1 MTPQYS
7 QLAPKGSAE
16 AEMITLAFGHFRTQA
31 IAVAAILGLP
41 DLLADGPKSAEA
53 LAARAGADPVALT
66 RLLRALTNIGV
77 FGERDDGRFEMT
89 PLAATLK
96 SDHPGSLRPLLVLLG
111 QTYHWGA
118 WTHLLH
124 SVQTGEPAFERMH
137 GQRFFDYLGANP
149 DAERVYGEWRTR
161 QTELQIPA
169 IVDAYD
175 FSRFKSVVDVGG
187 GHGRL
192 LAAILKANPKMRGTL
207 FDRPEV
213 VEAAQE
219 LERSGVA
226 DRAEKVGGDFFE
238 ALPKGRE
245 LYVLKTVV
253 HHWNDELAVKVLETC
268 REAMSDGSR
277 LVVIEMVVPGPNQG
291 HLSKLLD
298 LNMLVLSHG
307 GRERTAGEYRTLVE
321 RAGLTFMTIVPTRS
335 PLSLIE
341 ARKGA

>member
-1 MTPQYS
+1 MTPQHS

-16 AEMITLAFGHFRTQA
+16 AEMINLAFGHFRTQA
-31 IAVAAILGLP
+31 LAVAAILGLP
-41 DLLADGPKSAEA
+41 DLLADGPQSAEA
-53 LAARAGADPVALT
+53 LAARVGADADALN
-66 RLLRALTNIGV
+66 RLMRALTVIGV

-96 SDHPGSLRPLLVLLG
+96 SDHPTSLRPLLVLLG
-111 QTYHWGA
+111 QTFHWGA

-124 SVQTGEPAFERMH
+124 SVRTGEPAFERMH
-137 GQRFFDYLGANP
+137 GQRFFDYLAADP
-149 DAERVYGEWRTR
+149 DAERIYGAWRTR

-175 FSRFKSVVDVGG
+175 FSRFRSVVDVGG

-213 VEAAQE
+213 VEAAGE

-226 DRAEKVGGDFFE
+226 DRAEKASGDFFE
-238 ALPKGRE
+238 ALPKGRD

-253 HHWNDELAVKVLETC
+253 HHWNDDLAVAILEKC
-268 REAMSDGSR
+268 REAMSDGAR
-277 LVVIEMVVPGPNQG
+277 LVVIESVVPGPNQA
-291 HLSKLLD
+291 HASKLQD

-307 GRERTAGEYRTLVE
+307 GRERTAGEYRRLVE
-321 RAGLTFMTIVPTRS
+321 RAGLTFMTIVPSRS

-341 ARKGA
+341 ARRG

>member
-1 MTPQYS
+1 
-7 QLAPKGSAE
+7 
-16 AEMITLAFGHFRTQA
+16 MINLAFGHFRTQA
-31 IAVAAILGLP
+31 VAVAAILGLP
-41 DLLADGPKSAEA
+41 DLLADGPKSAET
-53 LAARAGADPVALT
+53 LAASAGADPDAVR
-66 RLLRALTNIGV
+66 RLMRALTSIGV

-96 SDHPGSLRPLLVLLG
+96 SDHPKSLRPLLVLLG
-111 QTYHWGA
+111 QAFHFGA

-124 SVQTGEPAFERMH
+124 SVRTGLPAFEQVH
-137 GQRFFDYLGANP
+137 GQKFFDYLGANA
-149 DAERVYGEWRTR
+149 DAERIYGEWRTR

-175 FSRFKSVVDVGG
+175 FSRFRSVVDVGG

-192 LAAILKANPKMRGTL
+192 LAAILKANPRMRGTL

-213 VEAAQE
+213 VDAAGE

-253 HHWNDELAVKVLETC
+253 HHWDDGHVVTILEKC
-268 REAMSDGSR
+268 REAMADGAR
-277 LVVIEMVVPGPNQG
+277 LVVIESVVPGPNQA
-291 HLSKLLD
+291 HASKLAD

-341 ARKGA
+341 ARRGA